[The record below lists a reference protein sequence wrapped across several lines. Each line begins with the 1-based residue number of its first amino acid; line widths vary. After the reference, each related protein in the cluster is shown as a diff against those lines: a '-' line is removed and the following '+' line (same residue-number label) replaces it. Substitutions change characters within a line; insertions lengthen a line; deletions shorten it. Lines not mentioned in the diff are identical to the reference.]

1 MNMGKLE
8 NWKSCMLAQIVG
20 GRLEESD
27 DGRTDAS
34 GGTIAGGVADNFFER
49 LRVVG
54 AGGLSDKVGCK
65 VFSQIVG
72 GKAEDLFKA
81 LVGDEEV
88 ASSSFA
94 GCREGALFVTIES
107 LLIQVCKEVVD

>member
-8 NWKSCMLAQIVG
+8 NWKYCMLAKIVS
-20 GRLEESD
+20 GRLEQSD

-34 GGTIAGGVADNFFER
+34 GGAIARGVTDNFFER
-49 LRVVG
+49 FRVVG

-65 VFSQIVG
+65 VFSQIVR

-88 ASSSFA
+88 ASSSLT

-107 LLIQVCKEVVD
+107 LLVEICKDVVD